1 MCKNILGFL
10 VKPTSN
16 TETLQKLSPQVKW
29 IIALVLIVLSY
40 LAATF
45 TNPLWIIITP
55 NLVTI
60 ITSIFI
66 TIVMSM
72 IIVAFIFLL
81 AKALFK
87 WKAIFLDTFFFFEL
101 STFIYTI
108 GTVITNLVAIKVLWI
123 FGLYVIYI
131 FLIWSLVL
139 LSKSLAKINEITET
153 KVTVVVVWAIIVFYF
168 IGSTTWINI
177 F

>member
-16 TETLQKLSPQVKW
+16 TETLQKLSPQKKW
-29 IIALVLIVLSY
+29 IIAWVLIILSY

-55 NLVTI
+55 NI
-60 ITSIFI
+60 ITLITSVFI
-66 TIVMSM
+66 TIAINLV
-72 IIVAFIFLL
+72 IVAFIFLIG
-81 AKALFK
+81 KILFK
-87 WKAIFLDTFFFFEL
+87 WKSSFLDTFFFFEL
-101 STFIYTI
+101 STLIYTI

-131 FLIWSLVL
+131 FIIWSLVL
-139 LSKSLAKINEITET
+139 LSKSLAKINAISET
-153 KVTVVVVWAIIVFYF
+153 KVTAMVVWAIIILYF
-168 IGSTTWINI
+168 IASATWINI